1 MSDVY
6 HPFNKYLLNPDHV
19 PSSVLHENHTYS
31 EPGKQL
37 AKPFFPVLVYVT
49 PRLPQFQGNGRLE
62 QKVEL
67 EPDNSKGYHD
77 SSIEN
82 EHMEQSEGRW
92 EKSRCPHNSSK
103 CSAACQREIITCI
116 LCLDFICKMGT
127 DIPTSQPAR
136 KRK

>member
-19 PSSVLHENHTYS
+19 PSSMLHEDHTYS

-49 PRLPQFQGNGRLE
+49 PRLPQFQGKGRLE
-62 QKVEL
+62 QKIEL

-77 SSIEN
+77 SSIETDTWN
-82 EHMEQSEGRW
+82 KVKGGGR
-92 EKSRCPHNSSK
+92 KADAHTIQAN
-103 CSAACQREIITCI
+103 AVQRARGRPSHASYALI
-116 LCLDFICKMGT
+116 LFVKWGQTFL
-127 DIPTSQPAR
+127 PLSLLER
-136 KRK
+136 